1 MVRVRINNTV
11 IEAYSGD
18 ITELGVD
25 AVVIGANPM
34 MEMNEGIA
42 AIVKEK
48 GGREIE
54 EEAMS
59 KIPVETGEAIVT
71 SAGALN
77 ATHVIHAVA
86 VYPDLTADENTIEKA
101 TENSL
106 LAAENLKI

>member
-1 MVRVRINNTV
+1 MVFADSDLTFKIPENRLPMVRVRINNTV

-25 AVVIGANPM
+25 AIVIGANPM

-71 SAGALN
+71 SAGALMQ
-77 ATHVIHAVA
+77 HMLSMQLPFIRI
-86 VYPDLTADENTIEKA
+86 LQ
-101 TENSL
+101 
-106 LAAENLKI
+106 